1 MGSRTAPSRKTLEES
16 STYKPRLS
24 KEEKAKRTRN
34 AVAAHYRKLLAED
47 TSQQPRNAREK
58 KDVDEGGTAKKL
70 AKRKWDPPK
79 RRKEHSKGTCSDGDD
94 EETPEFAAADKT
106 TEYRP
111 RERSL
116 TVSEMMGDQSADES
130 NTLDASFEDEEMV
143 SQVLTSM
150 RGSSKWN
157 KLLAVTRNT
166 IVGLPSHSSRT
177 PALPSSSLSASSADA
192 HHRGRPLVPRKSWVS
207 PGEWD
212 EPASP
217 SPHAYERMPWP
228 RLFKSLFGPKGDAEP
243 DAEEREELGLKGN
256 EF

>member
-1 MGSRTAPSRKTLEES
+1 M
-16 STYKPRLS
+16 
-24 KEEKAKRTRN
+24 
-34 AVAAHYRKLLAED
+34 
-47 TSQQPRNAREK
+47 REK
-58 KDVDEGGTAKKL
+58 KKMQMREARAAKKL
-70 AKRKWDPPK
+70 AKQKWDPPK
-79 RRKEHSKGTCSDGDD
+79 RQKEHSKGTCSDGDD
-94 EETPEFAAADKT
+94 EETPEFAAADET

-150 RGSSKWN
+150 Y
-157 KLLAVTRNT
+157 LARQQQMEQAAGGDLEYNCRT
-166 IVGLPSHSSRT
+166 PSHSSKT
-177 PALPSSSLSASSADA
+177 PALPPSSPPSASSADA

-212 EPASP
+212 EPASS
-217 SPHAYERMPWP
+217 SPHAYERMPWS
-228 RLFKSLFGPKGDAEP
+228 RLFKSLFGPKEDAEP